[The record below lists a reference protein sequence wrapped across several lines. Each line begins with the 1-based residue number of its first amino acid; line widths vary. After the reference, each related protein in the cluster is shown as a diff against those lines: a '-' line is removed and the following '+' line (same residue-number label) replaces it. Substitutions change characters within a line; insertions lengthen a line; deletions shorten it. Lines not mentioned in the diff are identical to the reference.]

1 MKFSAP
7 HVPKPPSVP
16 APRKTPQ
23 LSAKMAA
30 AMPQNLGGGK
40 FWHPGLGIVSDA
52 HGVALHPDTAVE
64 RAKRGLPQMH
74 PIVMGVPNAT
84 NMPPQ

>member
-23 LSAKMAA
+23 LSSKLASS
-30 AMPQNLGGGK
+30 MPVHLGGGK
-40 FWHPGLGIVSDA
+40 FWHPGAGMVTNA
-52 HGVALHPDTAVE
+52 QGVALHPDTAVE
-64 RAKRGLPQMH
+64 RAKRGLPQMR
-74 PIVMGVPNAT
+74 PIDMGVPNA
-84 NMPPQ
+84 